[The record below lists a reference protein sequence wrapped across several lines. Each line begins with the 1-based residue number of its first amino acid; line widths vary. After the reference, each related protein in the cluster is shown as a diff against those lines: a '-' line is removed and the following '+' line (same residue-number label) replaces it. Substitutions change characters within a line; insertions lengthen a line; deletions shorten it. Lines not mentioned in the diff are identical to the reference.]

1 MGGIQVR
8 YLLTIFWTLLLVN
21 MLMYVAGSM
30 VGSSYDFGTATT
42 LGVVAV
48 ILIFIIS
55 ALIPAQP
62 TEEQ

>member
-1 MGGIQVR
+1 MM
-8 YLLTIFWTLLLVN
+8 IFWTLLLVN

-30 VGSSYDFGTATT
+30 IGSSYDFETATT
-42 LGVVAV
+42 LGVFAV
-48 ILIFIIS
+48 ILIFIVS

>member
-1 MGGIQVR
+1 MR

-30 VGSSYDFGTATT
+30 IGSSYDFATATT
-42 LGVVAV
+42 LGVIAV
-48 ILIFIIS
+48 ILLFIVS
-55 ALIPAQP
+55 AVLPAQP

>member
-1 MGGIQVR
+1 MM
-8 YLLTIFWTLLLVN
+8 IFWTLLLVN

-30 VGSSYDFGTATT
+30 IGSSYDFGTATT
-42 LGVVAV
+42 LGVFAV
-48 ILIFIIS
+48 ILIFIVS

>member
-1 MGGIQVR
+1 MR

-30 VGSSYDFGTATT
+30 IGSSYDFGTATT
-42 LGVVAV
+42 LGFIAV
-48 ILIFIIS
+48 ILLFIVS
-55 ALIPAQP
+55 AILPAQP

>member
-1 MGGIQVR
+1 MRFIMM
-8 YLLTIFWTLLLVN
+8 IFWTLLLVN

-30 VGSSYDFGTATT
+30 IGSSYDFGTATT
-42 LGVVAV
+42 LGVFAV

>member
-1 MGGIQVR
+1 MRFIMM
-8 YLLTIFWTLLLVN
+8 IFWTLLLVN

-30 VGSSYDFGTATT
+30 IGSSYDFETATT
-42 LGVVAV
+42 LGVFAV
-48 ILIFIIS
+48 ILIFIVS

>member
-1 MGGIQVR
+1 MR
-8 YLLTIFWTLLLVN
+8 YILTIFWTLLLVN

-30 VGSSYDFGTATT
+30 IGSSYDFGTATT
-42 LGVVAV
+42 LGIIAV

-55 ALIPAQP
+55 VLLPQQP

>member
-1 MGGIQVR
+1 MR

-30 VGSSYDFGTATT
+30 IGSSYDFGTATT
-42 LGVVAV
+42 LGVIAV
-48 ILIFIIS
+48 ILLFIVS
-55 ALIPAQP
+55 AILPAQP